1 MEESIYKHN
10 YEYLSIEEAKSIIG
24 GTFVQGTTSIGG
36 ELATKADVDKLLT
49 AADKKLT
56 SIVPLTGAS
65 NEFICFFEC
74 EDIETFPD
82 DLEHRWIEVSP
93 IQFTFPADGGSV
105 KITGSYGLTGTLGT
119 RKKVGDITDTI
130 TADANATPSTK
141 SGSKTYY
148 YNNDQ
153 SQRPTA
159 EVSWTQPNKEEEFP
173 EEWTYV
179 FEYNISDTNG
189 GSSTGT
195 SWSRQ
200 YYANGQEIKYD
211 DDITLNGITSYR
223 TKTGTFGTVK
233 KENVQY
239 SGQIGRPSGYNY
251 SDKVITQNGRL
262 AQQGSNKQLQWS
274 YTQEANVKVWG
285 ISADPTSLHFEAAG
299 GTQSV
304 SVTTWYTWQSNDN
317 NNQKFDQNTTTE
329 NITAEAN
336 TLQQQKTW
344 TKVITKNNKSVSIQC
359 TQEGAQE
366 QFPDDL
372 QRRWIRVQPK
382 SSQISVDG
390 GTINVTGSYGLTG
403 TYGTE
408 KKIGDITDTIVVES
422 NSTQDQKSGSKTYYY
437 NNNQS
442 DTPTAKITWT
452 QPGRAEKFPD
462 DEAHRWIE
470 ITPTNA
476 GNFTEAGGTIT
487 VTGSYGLTGSFG
499 TKKTVGNI
507 NDTITVERNT
517 TTQTKSGSKTYY
529 YNNKPNTNPSATVTW
544 TQDAHIES
552 FTYTYEFKIGL
563 SQDEITK
570 DTLTLLFESTQYGEG
585 SKVPVYYKSIKKKI
599 NESGQVVE
607 TTNVDIRKSEGTTNN
622 SVVEIN
628 NGVIYVYPKAENSSL
643 VDKRFDN
650 YTFTNDNGN
659 KCHIWF
665 IQNVEGV
672 KILSCDAVKF
682 TYKWNNGTDLDQAV
696 YVNVNHPDLNDNV
709 YSGFGGRLPSKYGI
723 DQFLKFA
730 GDNTGRGNEYTFIEF
745 DNLQKWINQHKDQQS
760 SIPGK
765 TILESLTDDNGLSSI
780 KIDLYANW
788 FRVIG
793 DQTFIQYTL
802 YNKNGDN
809 QQIEIDTSKKDF
821 ILTGYQ
827 IQHSSLQ
834 PFACHSFGTE
844 LWYHPSP
851 RKNYTKI
858 GEFIVYLNSNKISF
872 QSNVDDY
879 NKWQPGVV
887 LQYVT
892 PSKID
897 YQYSMIDNNNK
908 CNVTVNLK
916 DFVCDKISDSDAF
929 SLELQAAAIPINAE
943 ENINPYLYS
952 IGIDFTKSV
961 SKQEIPTSFQ
971 FEFSVDEFLQEAKRL
986 NTLKEYTGQVYI
998 YIGIKSKKSIWI
1010 QKSLVMNGEYFLSK
1024 GDYIT
1029 RNI

>member
-24 GTFVQGTTSIGG
+24 GTFIQGTTNIGG
-36 ELATKADVDKLLT
+36 ELATKADIDGLLKG
-49 AADKKLT
+49 ADKKLT
-56 SIVPLTGAS
+56 SIVPVTDTS

-119 RKKVGDITDTI
+119 RKKVGDIADTI

-153 SQRPTA
+153 SQTPTA
-159 EVSWTQPNKEEEFP
+159 KVSWTQPNKDEEFP
-173 EEWTYV
+173 
-179 FEYNISDTNG
+179 
-189 GSSTGT
+189 
-195 SWSRQ
+195 
-200 YYANGQEIKYD
+200 D
-211 DDITLNGITSYR
+211 D
-223 TKTGTFGTVK
+223 
-233 KENVQY
+233 
-239 SGQIGRPSGYNY
+239 
-251 SDKVITQNGRL
+251 
-262 AQQGSNKQLQWS
+262 
-274 YTQEANVKVWG
+274 EA
-285 ISADPTSLHFEAAG
+285 H
-299 GTQSV
+299 
-304 SVTTWYTWQSNDN
+304 
-317 NNQKFDQNTTTE
+317 
-329 NITAEAN
+329 
-336 TLQQQKTW
+336 
-344 TKVITKNNKSVSIQC
+344 
-359 TQEGAQE
+359 
-366 QFPDDL
+366 
-372 QRRWIRVQPK
+372 RWIRVQPE
-382 SSQISVDG
+382 SSQVSVDG
-390 GTINVTGSYGLTG
+390 GTINITGSYGLTG

-408 KKIGDITDTIVVES
+408 KKVGDITDTIVVES
-422 NSTQDQKSGSKTYYY
+422 NSTQDQKSGSKTYHY

-452 QPGRAEKFPD
+452 QPGRAEEFPD

-499 TKKTVGNI
+499 TRKTVGNI
-507 NDTITVERNT
+507 NDTITVEKNT

-529 YNNKPNTNPSATVTW
+529 YNNTPGTNPSATVTW

-570 DTLTLLFESTQYGEG
+570 DTLTLLFESTQHGEG

-659 KCHIWF
+659 KCHIQF
-665 IQNVEGV
+665 IQNTAGIKV
-672 KILSCDAVKF
+672 LSCDMVKF
-682 TYKWNNGTDLDQAV
+682 TYKWSDGLDLDQAV
-696 YVNVNHPDLNDNV
+696 YVNVNHPDISDDD
-709 YSGFGGRLPSKYGI
+709 YSGYSGTAESNKVLK
-723 DQFLKFA
+723 QFLKFA
-730 GDNTGRGNEYTFIEF
+730 GDNSGTGNEYTIVEF
-745 DNLQKWINQHKDQQS
+745 NSLQKWLQLHKDEQS

-765 TILESLTDDNGLSSI
+765 TIIESLTDNNGISSI

-788 FRVIG
+788 YIYIG
-793 DQTFIQYTL
+793 SNTYIQYTA
-802 YNKNGDN
+802 YNKDGDN
-809 QQIEIDTSKKDF
+809 QKIDVDKDNKQF

-827 IQHSSLQ
+827 EIDSFQQ
-834 PFACHSFGTE
+834 NFVCHSYGRE
-844 LWYHPSP
+844 LWGYPYP

-858 GEFIVYLNSNKISF
+858 GEFIVYLNNNKVAF
-872 QSNVDDY
+872 QSNEGDY

-887 LQYVT
+887 TQYAT
-892 PSKID
+892 PSSID
-897 YQYSMIDNNNK
+897 YQYSMTDNNDK

-916 DFVCDKISDSDAF
+916 DFTCDKLSDDDKF
-929 SLELQAAAIPINAE
+929 SIDLCGVAIPVNAVE
-943 ENINPYLYS
+943 DINPYYYS
-952 IGIDFTKSV
+952 SSFYFTKSV
-961 SKQEIPTSFQ
+961 SKQEFPTQFQ
-971 FEFSVDEFLQEAKRL
+971 FEFDVNDFIARVKETRFLKG
-986 NTLKEYTGQVYI
+986 YTGQVYI
-998 YIGIKSKKSIWI
+998 YIAIYSQKLIKIERSF
-1010 QKSLVMNGEYFLSK
+1010 VMKRKFFLIK
-1024 GDYIT
+1024 GDHIT
-1029 RNI
+1029 RSV

>member
-24 GTFVQGTTSIGG
+24 GTFIQGTTNIGG
-36 ELATKADVDKLLT
+36 ELATKADIDGLLKG
-49 AADKKLT
+49 ADKKLT
-56 SIVPLTGAS
+56 SIVPVTDTS

-153 SQRPTA
+153 SQTPTA
-159 EVSWTQPNKEEEFP
+159 KVSWTQPNKDEEFP
-173 EEWTYV
+173 
-179 FEYNISDTNG
+179 
-189 GSSTGT
+189 
-195 SWSRQ
+195 
-200 YYANGQEIKYD
+200 D
-211 DDITLNGITSYR
+211 D
-223 TKTGTFGTVK
+223 
-233 KENVQY
+233 KE
-239 SGQIGRPSGYNY
+239 
-251 SDKVITQNGRL
+251 
-262 AQQGSNKQLQWS
+262 
-274 YTQEANVKVWG
+274 
-285 ISADPTSLHFEAAG
+285 H
-299 GTQSV
+299 
-304 SVTTWYTWQSNDN
+304 
-317 NNQKFDQNTTTE
+317 
-329 NITAEAN
+329 
-336 TLQQQKTW
+336 
-344 TKVITKNNKSVSIQC
+344 
-359 TQEGAQE
+359 
-366 QFPDDL
+366 
-372 QRRWIRVQPK
+372 RWIKVQPK

-452 QPGRAEKFPD
+452 QPGRAEEFPDDEAHRWIKVQPKSSQISVDGGTINVTGSYGLTGTYGTEKKIGDITDTIVVESNSTQDQKSGSKTYYYNNNQSDTPTAKITWTQPGRAEEFPD

-499 TKKTVGNI
+499 TRKTVGNI
-507 NDTITVERNT
+507 NDTITVEKNT

-659 KCHIWF
+659 KCHIQF
-665 IQNVEGV
+665 IQNIAGIKV
-672 KILSCDAVKF
+672 LSCDMVKF
-682 TYKWNNGTDLDQAV
+682 TYKWSNGRDLDQAV
-696 YVNVNHPDLNDNV
+696 YVNVNHPDMSDFD
-709 YSGFGGRLPSKYGI
+709 YSGFGGNVRNSKVLE
-723 DQFLKFA
+723 FLKFA
-730 GDNTGRGNEYTFIEF
+730 GDNIKTGNEYTIVEF
-745 DNLQKWINQHKDQQS
+745 NSLQKWLQLHKDEQS

-765 TILESLTDDNGLSSI
+765 TIIESLTDNNGISSI

-788 FRVIG
+788 YGDIG
-793 DQTFIQYTL
+793 NDTYIQYTA
-802 YNKNGDN
+802 YNKDGDN
-809 QQIEIDTSKKDF
+809 QKIDVDKDNKQF

-827 IQHSSLQ
+827 EIDSFQQS
-834 PFACHSFGTE
+834 FVCHSYGKE
-844 LWYHPSP
+844 LYRNPNP

-858 GEFIVYLNSNKISF
+858 GEFIVYLNNNKVAF
-872 QSNVDDY
+872 QSNEGDY

-887 LQYVT
+887 TQYVT
-892 PSKID
+892 PSSID
-897 YQYSMIDNNNK
+897 YQYSMTDNNDK
-908 CNVTVNLK
+908 CNVTINLK
-916 DFVCDKISDSDAF
+916 DFTCDKLRDDDEFPIS
-929 SLELQAAAIPINAE
+929 LYGVAIPVNAGE
-943 ENINPYLYS
+943 DINPYNYS
-952 IGIDFTKSV
+952 SYLDFTKRV
-961 SKQEIPTSFQ
+961 SKQEFPTQFQ
-971 FEFSVDEFLQEAKRL
+971 FEFDVNDFIAEVKENNS
-986 NTLKEYTGQVYI
+986 LKDYTGQVYI
-998 YIGIKSKKSIWI
+998 YVAIRSYDLIKIERSFVMKNSFFLIKS
-1010 QKSLVMNGEYFLSK
+1010 
-1024 GDYIT
+1024 DHIT
-1029 RNI
+1029 RSV